1 MYVRVSKSGDR
12 SYLQIVEG
20 YRDEAGRV
28 KQKVIANLGRLDK
41 MGEKDLSAL
50 IHGLQRAIG
59 RPDVNGKA
67 KVGQRAAQNVA
78 TLGLG

>member
-1 MYVRVSKSGDR
+1 MYVRVSKSGNR

-41 MGEKDLSAL
+41 MGE
-50 IHGLQRAIG
+50 
-59 RPDVNGKA
+59 
-67 KVGQRAAQNVA
+67 
-78 TLGLG
+78 